1 MRRITGFLVL
11 GMFAASFAVADG
23 HSDYTSGY
31 SEVRD
36 LTLDADGLDGLSIE
50 AGAGSLEVT
59 GVEGADHIQVTA
71 LIQLEE
77 RNEARAREIIEE
89 RVELTLDRRGSS
101 GELVA
106 KFDGGWWNNSG
117 GGISLTV
124 QIPRGFALYVEDS
137 SGSMKILDTGGDVA
151 IDDGSGSIV
160 VERVAAVIID
170 DGSGSIDIRDAAGD
184 VRIVDGSGSI
194 KVRGVAGSVTVDDG
208 SGSINVSDVDHDVI
222 IEDDGSGSLNVSDVR
237 GRVESDG

>member
-1 MRRITGFLVL
+1 MRRITGFVVL
-11 GMFAASFAVADG
+11 GMFAASFAWTDAHGDWM
-23 HSDYTSGY
+23 SGY

-36 LTLDADGLDGLSIE
+36 LTLDADGLDGFSIE

-71 LIQLEE
+71 IIQLEE
-77 RNEARAREIIEE
+77 RNENKAREIIAE
-89 RVELTLDRRGSS
+89 RVELTLDRRGST

-106 KFDGGWWNNSG
+106 KFEGGWWGNSN
-117 GGISLTV
+117 GGIALEV
-124 QIPRGFALYVEDS
+124 QIPHGLALYVEDS
-137 SGSMKILDTGGDVA
+137 SGSMKILGTGGDVA

-160 VERVAAVIID
+160 VESVGTLIID
-170 DGSGSIDIRDAAGD
+170 DGSGSIDVSDANGD

-208 SGSINVSDVDHDVI
+208 SGSINVSDVDQDVI
-222 IEDDGSGSLNVSDVR
+222 IEDDGSGGLNVSDVR